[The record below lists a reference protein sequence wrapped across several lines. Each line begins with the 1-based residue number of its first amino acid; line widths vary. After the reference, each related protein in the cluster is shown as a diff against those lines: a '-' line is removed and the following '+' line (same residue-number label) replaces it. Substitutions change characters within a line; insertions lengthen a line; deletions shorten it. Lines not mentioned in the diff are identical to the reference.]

1 MKYTFSTIIATTA
14 LLLAGNTF
22 AQTTTTVKTEVTT
35 TDTAGKKKLHR
46 NAITISNDGIYMGS
60 NDSTWKKKKAA
71 RRFFSTVSVNLGA
84 NFLQDNTNYNDPS
97 VINYLSNVPGAK
109 KNAQLFNLNQAK
121 SINFNVYWL
130 RAFKA
135 IDHKAQKLTISSGL
149 GLQIY
154 NFRYDN
160 NISYTKT
167 PSIIQDTISFTK
179 NKLAIDY
186 LNVPL
191 TFTFKTRIHK
201 SESGKKST
209 WLVYGAGITAGY
221 RISAWTKQKS
231 DARGKVKMH
240 DDFGLN
246 DFNSC
251 LTAEIGIDD
260 VIRFYGS
267 YQLTSI
273 YKNNNIDQHPISIG
287 IKLIGI

>member
-1 MKYTFSTIIATTA
+1 MKYTFSTIVATA
-14 LLLAGNTF
+14 AIFLAANTF
-22 AQTTTTVKTEVTT
+22 AQEKTTIKTEVTT
-35 TDTAGKKKLHR
+35 IDTTGSKKIKR
-46 NAITISNDGIYMGS
+46 NTITISNDGIYLGS

-71 RRFFSTVSVNLGA
+71 KRFFSTLSVNLGY
-84 NFLQDNTNYNDPS
+84 NFLQDNTNYNDPAVVS
-97 VINYLSNVPGAK
+97 YLSNVPGAK

-121 SINFNVYWL
+121 SVNFNLYWL

-160 NISYTKT
+160 NITYTRT
-167 PSIIQDTISFTK
+167 PSITQDSIPFSK

-191 TFTFKTRIHK
+191 TFTFKTRIHL

-221 RISAWTKQKS
+221 RISSWTKQRS

-251 LTAEIGIDD
+251 FTAEIGIDD

-267 YQLTSI
+267 YQLTSM
-273 YKNNNIDQHPISIG
+273 YKNGIDQHPISIG
-287 IKLIGI
+287 VKLIGI